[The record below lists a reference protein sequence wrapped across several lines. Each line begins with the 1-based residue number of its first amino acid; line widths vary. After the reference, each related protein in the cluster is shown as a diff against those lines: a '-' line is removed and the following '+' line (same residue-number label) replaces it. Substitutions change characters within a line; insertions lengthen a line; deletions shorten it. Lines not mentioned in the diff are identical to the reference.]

1 MRPQRLLYLHG
12 FLSDEQSA
20 KGQFVKTKMA
30 EDMPEV
36 QVHTIT
42 YPIGLPDVSVGYIK
56 HYIEQKLLV
65 EDEAV
70 EWAVMGSSMGGFYAQ
85 YIAQAYG
92 VPYIMINPAL
102 DPVSVLSKHQGIHQ
116 HPRTRESFTIDE
128 RYLSQ
133 LEQYIV
139 ESKAPMDALL
149 LLDRGDEVI
158 DYQHALSLYQDR
170 CKTLVYDRGDHA
182 FQHLEDAWPHIL
194 AFLKR

>member
-1 MRPQRLLYLHG
+1 MRTRRLLYLHG

-20 KGQFVKTKMA
+20 KGQFVKAKMA
-30 EDMPEV
+30 EDLPGM

-56 HYIEQKLLV
+56 NYVELKLLA
-65 EDEAV
+65 DEEGV
-70 EWAVMGSSMGGFYAQ
+70 DWLVMGSSMGGFYAQ
-85 YIAQAYG
+85 FIAQEYG

-102 DPVSVLSKHQGIHQ
+102 DPVSVLSEYQGTHQ
-116 HPRTRESFTIDE
+116 HPRTKESFTIDE

-139 ESKAPMDALL
+139 ESADPMDALL

-170 CKTLVYDRGDHA
+170 CKTVVFERGDHA
-182 FQHLEDAWPHIL
+182 FQHMEDAWSHIL
-194 AFLKR
+194 EFIKR